1 MNRRRLLV
9 LSSLILAAGPFAG
22 LKAQDSAKPFTSEQ
36 LDQMLAPIA
45 LYPDALLAQV
55 LMAATYPLEIV
66 EAARWVQANPTLKGD
81 AAVAA
86 VKDKSWDVSVKSLV
100 AFPQVLTTMSDKL
113 EWTQKLGDAMIGQ
126 QKDVAESVQRL
137 RARAQAAGNL
147 KTTSQQKVT
156 TQPAPSG
163 GASAIIIEPAS
174 PEVIY
179 VPYYNPAWAYGVWP
193 YPAYPPYYYPPPPAY
208 GYGTAL
214 MAGMMFG
221 LGVAAGAAM
230 FGGWHWGWSGGG
242 WGNSY
247 TSVNVNR
254 AVNISGNNFN
264 ASRYANGQW
273 SHDPAHR
280 DGVPY
285 RTQAERQE
293 FGQTRMGTQQREQFR
308 GQLENRGGEAANR
321 PGGAGTMQRPEQ
333 PRAQQPRAE
342 QPRAEQ
348 PRAEQPRSSWEN
360 RGGAFD
366 GIDRGQSVNR
376 DFEQGNRSWGDR
388 GFGGGSF
395 ERGGFGGGR
404 GGFGG
409 RR

>member
-1 MNRRRLLV
+1 
-9 LSSLILAAGPFAG
+9 
-22 LKAQDSAKPFTSEQ
+22 
-36 LDQMLAPIA
+36 
-45 LYPDALLAQV
+45 
-55 LMAATYPLEIV
+55 
-66 EAARWVQANPTLKGD
+66 
-81 AAVAA
+81 
-86 VKDKSWDVSVKSLV
+86 
-100 AFPQVLTTMSDKL
+100 
-113 EWTQKLGDAMIGQ
+113 
-126 QKDVAESVQRL
+126 
-137 RARAQAAGNL
+137 
-147 KTTSQQKVT
+147 
-156 TQPAPSG
+156 
-163 GASAIIIEPAS
+163 
-174 PEVIY
+174 
-179 VPYYNPAWAYGVWP
+179 
-193 YPAYPPYYYPPPPAY
+193 
-208 GYGTAL
+208 
-214 MAGMMFG
+214 MMFG

-230 FGGWHWGWSGGG
+230 FGGWHWGYGGGG

-247 TSVNVNR
+247 TTVNVNR
-254 AVNISGNNFN
+254 ATNITNNFN
-264 ASRYANGQW
+264 ADRYRNGQW